1 MSIDYD
7 RLWELAEKHSPAPW
21 GVHQDNGELGAYGD
35 TTRFFVA
42 DNGYAEIAQSEAVT
56 LEKHRQLQADY
67 ELMALAPDMARELL
81 RLRDGVKSVRD
92 GMADLHHAGRVYRTK
107 KTNATIPAHSI
118 ARHLTGLLKG
128 DTE

>member
-7 RLWELAEKHSPAPW
+7 RLRELAEKHSPAPW

-42 DNGYAEIAQSEAVT
+42 DNGYAEIAQGEAVT

-81 RLRDGVKSVRD
+81 RLRDEVEKLREVCLLERD
-92 GMADLHHAGRVYRTK
+92 AAFQETPMRAGEVEAFNVCADQ
-107 KTNATIPAHSI
+107 
-118 ARHLTGLLKG
+118 LTGLLIG

>member
-7 RLWELAEKHSPAPW
+7 RLRELAEKHSPAPW

-42 DNGYAEIAQSEAVT
+42 DNDYAEIAQGEAVT

-81 RLRDGVKSVRD
+81 RLRNGIERVLAQMNDHAATLRRLERHNVAFHMEQYSRLL
-92 GMADLHHAGRVYRTK
+92 ADELNGEPK
-107 KTNATIPAHSI
+107 
-118 ARHLTGLLKG
+118 
-128 DTE
+128 